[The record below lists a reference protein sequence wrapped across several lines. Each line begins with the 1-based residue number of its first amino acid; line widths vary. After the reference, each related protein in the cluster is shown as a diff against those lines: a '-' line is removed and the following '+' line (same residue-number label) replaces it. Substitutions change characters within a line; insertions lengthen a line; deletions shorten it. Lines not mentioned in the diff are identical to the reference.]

1 MCQAK
6 GEWRKGSS
14 AGGCN
19 NYGSV
24 KDNPQFQL
32 SVTRPTTVYVFVAQ
46 ADHRSGQRAG
56 RWGRQGNRVG

>member
-46 ADHRSGQRAG
+46 ADHRSGGKRIWTG
-56 RWGRQGNRVG
+56 RRSCRHA